1 MLKIV
6 VGEGSDQV
14 TLKLEGSLAGPWVA
28 ELEHAWRAARPGLK
42 GRSLGVNL
50 TAGDYVDEA
59 GKDLLGLLSGYG
71 GPLTATGA
79 ALTELVRPIA
89 EEWSRR
95 GGGGIRET

>member
-1 MLKIV
+1 MLRIV

-50 TAGDYVDEA
+50 TAVDYVDEA
-59 GKDLLGLLSGYG
+59 GKYLLALLSGYG
-71 GPLTATGA
+71 AHLTATGTA
-79 ALTELVRPIA
+79 MTELVRTIA
-89 EEWSRR
+89 EDWSRR
-95 GGGGIRET
+95 GE